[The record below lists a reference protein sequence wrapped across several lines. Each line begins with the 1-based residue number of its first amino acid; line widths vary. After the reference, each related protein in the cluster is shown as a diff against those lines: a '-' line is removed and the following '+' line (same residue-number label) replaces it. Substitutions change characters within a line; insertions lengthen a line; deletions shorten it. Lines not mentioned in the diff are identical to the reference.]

1 MTEGKTCYARDE
13 ALCTLPPCQKTGC
26 ILQGD
31 GPNEKLVA
39 MWEKYAALRK
49 ASELPLSD
57 KTVSEL
63 IKLAED
69 CYAEITRRAMVAIN
83 GPSRS
88 A

>member
-1 MTEGKTCYARDE
+1 
-13 ALCTLPPCQKTGC
+13 
-26 ILQGD
+26 
-31 GPNEKLVA
+31 